1 MSSTVWSGSKEF
13 SATGGSA
20 TVAAIDVPHR
30 AVIRSYNL
38 VQTSGA
44 NNGAT
49 ALLLSSNRAT
59 EPNSNL
65 PEASFLVETITLPNS
80 AANVA
85 VTNTSLAYVNRD
97 GTPTSPQRKLYLK
110 VTPGGSGAK
119 TFVFSLTVET
129 LNNL

>member
-13 SATGGSA
+13 TATGGES

-59 EPNSNL
+59 PPNSTL
-65 PEASFLVETITLPNS
+65 PENSFLVETITLPNS

-110 VTPGGSGAK
+110 ITPAGAGAK

>member
-1 MSSTVWSGSKEF
+1 MSSTVWSGSKSF
-13 SATGGSA
+13 TAASGTS
-20 TVAAIDVPHR
+20 TLVAVDVPHR

-59 EPNSNL
+59 EPNSNM

-110 VTPGGSGAK
+110 VTPAGSGAK
-119 TFVFSLTVET
+119 DFVFSLTVET

>member
-1 MSSTVWSGSKEF
+1 MSSTVWSGSKQF
-13 SATGGSA
+13 TANSGTGTLVG
-20 TVAAIDVPHR
+20 IDVPHR

-49 ALLLSSNRAT
+49 ALLLSSNRAE
-59 EPNSNL
+59 EPNSLL
-65 PEASFLVETITLPNS
+65 PEASFLVETITLPNA

-85 VTNTSLAYVNRD
+85 VNNTSLAYVNRD

-110 VTPGGSGAK
+110 ITPSGTGEK

>member
-1 MSSTVWSGSKEF
+1 MSSTVWSGSKTF
-13 SATGGSA
+13 SATGGES
-20 TVAAIDVPHR
+20 TVVAIDVPHR

-44 NNGAT
+44 TVGAT
-49 ALLLSSNRAT
+49 ALLLSSNRETA
-59 EPNSNL
+59 PNSDL
-65 PEASFLVETITLPNS
+65 PESSFLVETITLPNS
-80 AANVA
+80 ASNVA
-85 VTNTSLAYVNRD
+85 VTNTSLAYLNRD

-119 TFVFSLTVET
+119 NFVFSLTVET